1 MSHFISV
8 FCLLSGFAL
17 LVLGADWFVSGAS
30 GLARRLC
37 VPPLVVGLT
46 VVAFGTSAPE
56 LAVSVTAALRGANE
70 IAVGNI
76 TGSNIFNLLVVAGAS
91 AVLCPLTADRTLLR
105 RDWPCSAAAAALL
118 SVLLWTGGGLSRIE
132 GLVLLVLFGGLL
144 YTQLRGARSAA
155 DTRDAPETHR
165 PGWTLVLL
173 LAVGIVCIV
182 AGGELA
188 VRGATGLARAF
199 GWSESLIGLTI
210 VAIGTSLPELVTS
223 LVAAHRGENDIAL
236 GNVIGSNLFNILCIL
251 GLSSVICP
259 IPVAPAAVLDAAI
272 LTAVSVIFYRFARK
286 GGLSRPAGTVM
297 LLTYAAYTAFL
308 ILRG

>member
-1 MSHFISV
+1 MSHLISV

-30 GLARRLC
+30 GLARRLG

-118 SVLLWTGGGLSRIE
+118 AVLLWTGGGLSRIE

-144 YTQLRGARSAA
+144 YSQLRGAWSAA

-223 LVAAHRGENDIAL
+223 LVAARRGENDIAL

-286 GGLSRPAGTVM
+286 GGLSRPAGAVM